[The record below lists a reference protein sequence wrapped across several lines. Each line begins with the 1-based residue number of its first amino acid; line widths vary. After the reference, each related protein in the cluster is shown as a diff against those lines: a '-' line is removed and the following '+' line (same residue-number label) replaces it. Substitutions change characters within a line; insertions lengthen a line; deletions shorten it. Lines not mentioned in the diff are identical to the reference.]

1 MASLCAGVVY
11 AAGTVPP
18 AVEDAVNAGKTM
30 PIPDFDVITKGE
42 DVTDFVKNNTGNTEE
57 IEALRQNGQG
67 VLYDPGRAEADA
79 CWSRNDPKCL
89 AVQMV
94 DKGSTNR
101 PKLDPDEADKILG
114 GRDDVIDNA
123 DDWVDLG
130 GNGSSAGN
138 CEDHITVIPKPEETL
153 TCEVRTNR
161 EPGSSVEETCESALT
176 RFSRRRPSG
185 RAKRR
190 LRKQRRRRV
199 RFPWWC
205 ASRPRPPWL
214 ALKAKRMQR
223 AKRAR

>member
-1 MASLCAGVVY
+1 MIKGAFVLASLCAGVVY

-30 PIPDFDVITKGE
+30 PIPDFDVITMGE

-57 IEALRQNGQG
+57 LEALRQNGQG

-101 PKLDPDEADKILG
+101 PKLDPDEADKLLG

-138 CEDHITVIPKPEETL
+138 CEYHITVIPKH
-153 TCEVRTNR
+153 
-161 EPGSSVEETCESALT
+161 
-176 RFSRRRPSG
+176 
-185 RAKRR
+185 
-190 LRKQRRRRV
+190 
-199 RFPWWC
+199 
-205 ASRPRPPWL
+205 
-214 ALKAKRMQR
+214 
-223 AKRAR
+223 

>member
-18 AVEDAVNAGKTM
+18 AVGDAVNAGKTM

-57 IEALRQNGQG
+57 LEALRQNGQG

-94 DKGSTNR
+94 DKGSNNR

-114 GRDDVIDNA
+114 
-123 DDWVDLG
+123 
-130 GNGSSAGN
+130 
-138 CEDHITVIPKPEETL
+138 
-153 TCEVRTNR
+153 VRND
-161 EPGSSVEETCESALT
+161 A
-176 RFSRRRPSG
+176 
-185 RAKRR
+185 
-190 LRKQRRRRV
+190 
-199 RFPWWC
+199 
-205 ASRPRPPWL
+205 
-214 ALKAKRMQR
+214 
-223 AKRAR
+223 

>member
-11 AAGTVPP
+11 AAGTVPS

-57 IEALRQNGQG
+57 LEALRQNGQG

-101 PKLDPDEADKILG
+101 PKLDPDEADKLLG

-138 CEDHITVIPKPEETL
+138 CEDYITVIPKPEETL
-153 TCEVRTNR
+153 TCEVRINR
-161 EPGSSVEETCESALT
+161 EPGSSVEET
-176 RFSRRRPSG
+176 
-185 RAKRR
+185 
-190 LRKQRRRRV
+190 
-199 RFPWWC
+199 
-205 ASRPRPPWL
+205 
-214 ALKAKRMQR
+214 
-223 AKRAR
+223 